1 RAAVP
6 GGAVG
11 GAARPGAGRL
21 RRSGGARA
29 AGRPRGARGGSPA
42 VPARR
47 AGAHV
52 VRRAA
57 PPRPDAAGGGSGAAG
72 AGARGRGGRGAQT
85 AFPAGPDA
93 AGCAGRTA
101 GAGGAAAGAGPG
113 AAPRRGLGGRAR
125 RGAGGGAAAGGVG
138 GSRAGADGDQA
149 RLPAPAGTGPG
160 RSQVRA
166 VMGPSRRLV
175 AHGTRAPGGPR
186 VIDRLAAA
194 AAARLEVPVRVA
206 YVDVIGPTVVEA
218 LRGLDG
224 PVVALPAFLA
234 AGYHV
239 RTDLP
244 EQVAASGRRD
254 VVVGRSLG
262 PAPELAAVMLE
273 RLRAA
278 GWRPGARVVFA
289 AAGSSDERALADVRI
304 AARLLGRHCGQ
315 RLVPS

>member
-1 RAAVP
+1 M
-6 GGAVG
+6 
-11 GAARPGAGRL
+11 
-21 RRSGGARA
+21 
-29 AGRPRGARGGSPA
+29 SP
-42 VPARR
+42 
-47 AGAHV
+47 
-52 VRRAA
+52 
-57 PPRPDAAGGGSGAAG
+57 S
-72 AGARGRGGRGAQT
+72 
-85 AFPAGPDA
+85 
-93 AGCAGRTA
+93 
-101 GAGGAAAGAGPG
+101 
-113 AAPRRGLGGRAR
+113 L
-125 RGAGGGAAAGGVG
+125 
-138 GSRAGADGDQA
+138 
-149 RLPAPAGTGPG
+149 L
-160 RSQVRA
+160 
-166 VMGPSRRLV
+166 LV
-175 AHGTRAPGGPR
+175 AHGTRDPGGPR

-315 RLVPS
+315 RLVPSYVSTASPNTAEVCRPGDVIAPYLLAPGLFHRRLAELPAAGVAAPIGDHPAVVDVLARRYREARDEAIEHGSRAVSLTPVGYSLRGSAAG